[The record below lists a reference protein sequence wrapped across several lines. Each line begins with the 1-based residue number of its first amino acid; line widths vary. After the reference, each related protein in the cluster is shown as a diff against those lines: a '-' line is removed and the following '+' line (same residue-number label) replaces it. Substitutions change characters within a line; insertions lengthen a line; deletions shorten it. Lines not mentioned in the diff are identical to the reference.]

1 MWASTPTRFLKF
13 EHINIENPG
22 SYRTVRDFAVSV
34 NFDLAHAHGRKSVR
48 VTFGCDTGAAGAV
61 DRDGEL
67 GEGALGREHIRDDAD
82 VGAEADEFGRL

>member
-34 NFDLAHAHGRKSVR
+34 NFDLAHAHGAER
-48 VTFGCDTGAAGAV
+48 VFVALGRDTGAAGAV
-61 DRDGEL
+61 DRDGKL
-67 GEGALGREHIRDDAD
+67 GEGALGRKHVCDDAD
-82 VGAEADEFGRL
+82 VGAQADEFGRL